1 MKTEKIRRIVLVGVG
16 GFGRT
21 WVRLLAADPT
31 SEVVGLVDL
40 QEDAIAEARSALNL
54 GESAVFPDLETALD
68 TTGPDLVV
76 DSTPPRYRLRWAK
89 IAFAH
94 GAHMIVAKPLA
105 ERLSEGLEMV
115 RLAEESGRYL
125 AINQQQRYHIVARTL
140 ARYIR
145 EGRIGRHVCTYFSF
159 FQRRGWTDRLVDV
172 PSPLFVES
180 SIHHF
185 DLFRA
190 VLDQKMV
197 RVNAIGWTPP
207 DIGAVGKTAGC
218 AWLELADGSR
228 IVYQGTRSARN
239 DLDTGYKTGWHGPWI
254 IEGTEGVLRGSDAAG
269 LFLNG
274 ELILSSEEIQSEMA
288 ESNMNRSFFDAFL
301 SAVSKGEPF
310 ALEGRENIHTLAATH
325 AAEASIKSGDWVRV
339 DEMLC

>member
-21 WVRLLAADPT
+21 WVHLLATDPT
-31 SEVVGLVDL
+31 FAVVGLVDL

-68 TTGPDLVV
+68 TMRPDLVV

-145 EGRIGRHVCTYFSF
+145 EGRRIYTGRIDDQYIALGKWRPRPTRHDLEEVLEAVTTG
-159 FQRRGWTDRLVDV
+159 Q
-172 PSPLFVES
+172 PLEPT
-180 SIHHF
+180 
-185 DLFRA
+185 
-190 VLDQKMV
+190 M
-197 RVNAIGWTPP
+197 TE
-207 DIGAVGKTAGC
+207 AVGC
-218 AWLELADGSR
+218 AISPRA
-228 IVYQGTRSARN
+228 T
-239 DLDTGYKTGWHGPWI
+239 
-254 IEGTEGVLRGSDAAG
+254 
-269 LFLNG
+269 
-274 ELILSSEEIQSEMA
+274 
-288 ESNMNRSFFDAFL
+288 SN
-301 SAVSKGEPF
+301 
-310 ALEGRENIHTLAATH
+310 
-325 AAEASIKSGDWVRV
+325 
-339 DEMLC
+339 